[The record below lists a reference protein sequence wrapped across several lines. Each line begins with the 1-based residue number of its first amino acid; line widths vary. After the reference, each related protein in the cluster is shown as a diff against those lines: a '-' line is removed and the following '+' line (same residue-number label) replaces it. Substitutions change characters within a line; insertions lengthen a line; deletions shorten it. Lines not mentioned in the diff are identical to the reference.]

1 MIHTTHYHVDWKVDF
16 SSEQLIGSITHDLE
30 VLTDTNIL
38 VMDSWGNIISSV
50 EMLHPG
56 SAKCMRD

>member
-16 SSEQLIGSITHDLE
+16 NTEQLIGSITHDLD

-38 VMDSWGNIISSV
+38 VMDSWGNIIT
-50 EMLHPG
+50 
-56 SAKCMRD
+56 